1 MAVVYSRDCPEE
13 DEVEAE
19 EGPKPALG
27 SDSDSGEN
35 ARKLWMDGSAV
46 SKLAGQERSI
56 QEFS

>member
-1 MAVVYSRDCPEE
+1 MAIGYTRDCPEE

-35 ARKLWMDGSAV
+35 ARKFWMDGSAV
-46 SKLAGQERSI
+46 PKLAGMERSI
-56 QEFS
+56 